1 MPRPIHFEIHAGDPK
16 RAIGFYSQLFGWT
29 FTKWESPMEYWLIKT
44 GEPGTMGI
52 DGGLLP
58 RQGEAPTPM
67 QAVKAFVCTVDVPD
81 LAATLKRVA
90 ELGGKVVVPTMPIPT
105 VGWLAY
111 AIDTETNVFGMM
123 QMDASAK

>member
-1 MPRPIHFEIHAGDPK
+1 M
-16 RAIGFYSQLFGWT
+16 
-29 FTKWESPMEYWLIKT
+29 
-44 GEPGTMGI
+44 
-52 DGGLLP
+52 
-58 RQGEAPTPM
+58 PM
-67 QAVKAFVCTVDVPD
+67 QAVKAFVCTIDVPD

-123 QMDASAK
+123 QMDAAAK

>member
-1 MPRPIHFEIHAGDPK
+1 MPRPIHFEIHAGDPQ

-29 FTKWESPMEYWLIKT
+29 FTKWESPMDYWLIKT

-67 QAVKAFVCTVDVPD
+67 QAVKAFVCTVDVAD

>member
-1 MPRPIHFEIHAGDPK
+1 MPRPIHFEIHAGDPQ

-29 FTKWESPMEYWLIKT
+29 FTKWESPMDYWLIKT
-44 GEPGTMGI
+44 GEPGTVGI
-52 DGGLLP
+52 DGGLMP
-58 RQGEAPTPM
+58 RQGEAPKPM

-123 QMDASAK
+123 QMDPAAK

>member
-1 MPRPIHFEIHAGDPK
+1 MPRPVHFEIHAGDPQ

-29 FTKWESPMEYWLIKT
+29 FTKWESPMDYWLIKT

-67 QAVKAFVCTVDVPD
+67 QAVKAFVCTVDVTD
-81 LAATLKRVA
+81 LAATLTRVA

-111 AIDTETNVFGMM
+111 ATDTETNLFGMM
-123 QMDASAK
+123 QMDAAAK

>member
-1 MPRPIHFEIHAGDPK
+1 MPRPIHFEIHAGDPQ
-16 RAIGFYSQLFGWT
+16 RAIGFYDQLFGWT
-29 FTKWESPMEYWLIKT
+29 FTKWESPMDYWLIKT

-81 LAATLKRVA
+81 LAATLKRVV
-90 ELGGKVVVPTMPIPT
+90 ELGGKVVVSTMPIPT

-111 AIDTETNVFGMM
+111 AIDTETNVFGVM
-123 QMDASAK
+123 QMDAAAK

>member
-1 MPRPIHFEIHAGDPK
+1 MPRPIHFEIHAGDPQ

-29 FTKWESPMEYWLIKT
+29 FTKWESPMDYWLIKT
-44 GEPGTMGI
+44 GEPGTRGI

-67 QAVKAFVCTVDVPD
+67 QAVKAFVCTVDVAN

-123 QMDASAK
+123 QMDAAAK